1 MIAFQLA
8 LHTSIHQRP
17 VTSSGQ
23 ECWRQD
29 FPGVADQVG
38 EARRF
43 PARHLDG
50 LSLAE
55 DAVLCMSE
63 LAANAVIHSNSRL
76 PGGSFTVQVSRSHAG
91 RYRIEVIDQ
100 GGPWKQDS
108 DPDEQHGRG
117 LMIVTSLATSWG
129 IAGGQHSRSAW
140 FELGCP

>member
-1 MIAFQLA
+1 M
-8 LHTSIHQRP
+8 HTSIQQRP

-29 FPGVADQVG
+29 FPGVADQVE

-43 PARHLDG
+43 LARHLAG

-63 LAANAVIHSNSRL
+63 LAANVVIHSNSRL

-91 RYRIEVIDQ
+91 RYRRRPAQSHRLVRAGLPMSDVSR
-100 GGPWKQDS
+100 WRDS
-108 DPDEQHGRG
+108 
-117 LMIVTSLATSWG
+117 SLAWVAQSFSCTW
-129 IAGGQHSRSAW
+129 AGH
-140 FELGCP
+140 